1 MEEAIWNAEEGV
13 WEGGKPPSCEIPNP
27 LYIFGYGSL
36 LWKPGDL
43 MGQFSSFGCLLKGYQ
58 RIFAQRSTDH
68 RGTPNFPGF
77 VLTLI
82 ENSYFNINNDK
93 NELYGKVWLIPDI
106 GEIKTNELIDEL
118 DYRERGGYH
127 RHIIDVKL
135 LQSTPHHKEGDII
148 KAIVYSGSTDNPNF
162 WYISQKDVRNQVAD
176 IISAANGPSG
186 PNASYLI
193 NLYKWFKDNNIKDD
207 YLEKLSLD
215 VLRRLGPW
223 RNQLFHSIKYNDNTN
238 CLINNIL
245 IDNKFLIIIKDLCGW
260 GSNEFGQ
267 IGVIDNNKLLK
278 NVPERIH
285 FTNDNDIQQDELQE
299 NYNNASI
306 NNTIINNNHDINF
319 LVLSAGAVSGCLDIT
334 NQRLYLWG
342 SSWIH
347 SQDVYC
353 DINGENNNGF
363 VNHRIVDFS
372 PLISVL
378 EGINGAAMGHD
389 HILLL
394 LSNGNVIEIRDKSS
408 MKVDSI
414 PINRTNEVAKC
425 VKLSAG
431 IRRSAVI
438 TSNGRLYSY
447 TDNIDLN
454 FGGDH
459 PSYWQMVDG
468 LTIIDVSCGN
478 KFTVFID
485 SIGRIWSFGSNKHL
499 ALGRTIAN
507 PTISSNKKKVT
518 EIDCIPSL
526 VTSLESNIIWQ
537 RVRYIILLYY
547 LTKFLIFIKMST
559 QIFIGYMW
567 LVTYCCTWYQIRWVS
582 CIYSLG

>member
-1 MEEAIWNAEEGV
+1 MEEAVWNAEEGV
-13 WEGGKPPSCEIPNP
+13 WEGNKPPSCEIPKP

-36 LWKPGDL
+36 LWRPGDL
-43 MGQFSSFGCLLKGYQ
+43 MDQFLSFGCLLKGYQ
-58 RIFAQRSTDH
+58 RIFAQRSCDH

-82 ENSYFNINNDK
+82 ENSFFNINNDI

-106 GEIKTNELIDEL
+106 DEIKTKELIDEL
-118 DYRERGGYH
+118 DFRERGGYH

-135 LQSTPHHKEGDII
+135 LQSTPYHKEGDII
-148 KAIVYSGSTDNPNF
+148 KAIVYSGSVDNPNF

-176 IISAANGPSG
+176 IIAAANGPSG

-223 RNQLFHSIKYNDNTN
+223 RSQLFHPIKYNNNSNFMVTN
-238 CLINNIL
+238 LLINN
-245 IDNKFLIIIKDLCGW
+245 NFLIKIKDLFGW

-267 IGVIDNNKLLK
+267 IGIIDNNKIIK
-278 NVPERIH
+278 NIPERIH
-285 FTNDNDIQQDELQE
+285 FVKNNDIQQE
-299 NYNNASI
+299 NLHD
-306 NNTIINNNHDINF
+306 NNNYDENNF
-319 LVLSAGAVSGCLDIT
+319 IVLSAGAVSACLDMS

-347 SQDVYC
+347 SQDLYR
-353 DINGENNNGF
+353 DINDKNSNGIIY
-363 VNHRIVDFS
+363 HRLLNLS
-372 PLISVL
+372 PMISVL
-378 EGINGAAMGHD
+378 EGINGAATGHD

-394 LSNGNVIEIRDKSS
+394 LSNGSIIEIRDKSN

-414 PINRTNEVAKC
+414 PIMINDESIKC
-425 VKLSAG
+425 VKLCAG
-431 IRRSAVI
+431 LRRSAII

-447 TDNIDLN
+447 SDNIDLN

-459 PSYWQMVDG
+459 PSYWQMEDG

-485 SIGRIWSFGSNKHL
+485 SIGRIWSFGSNKHQ
-499 ALGRTIAN
+499 ALGRSIIN
-507 PTISSNKKKVT
+507 PFVSSDKNKLIT
-518 EIDCIPSL
+518 DIDCIPSL

-537 RVRYIILLYY
+537 RVSNFCIINL
-547 LTKFLIFIKMST
+547 
-559 QIFIGYMW
+559 
-567 LVTYCCTWYQIRWVS
+567 
-582 CIYSLG
+582 